1 MPRKIEVLRAIGKAA
16 EDISEQEGSAKKFQA
31 EIENVFEC
39 GSIIHGYHQTAGRE
53 LKKRLAQ
60 KAEEIRSC
68 AATGMSGTIE
78 GIGAIRL
85 YKVEDI
91 DRDKYDVERGKL
103 NKIEEE

>member
-1 MPRKIEVLRAIGKAA
+1 
-16 EDISEQEGSAKKFQA
+16 
-31 EIENVFEC
+31 
-39 GSIIHGYHQTAGRE
+39 
-53 LKKRLAQ
+53 
-60 KAEEIRSC
+60 
-68 AATGMSGTIE
+68 MSGTIE